1 MPTPME
7 FAERFKDLREKAGLT
22 GTALAKPRYSVSY
35 ISQIEA
41 GRRRPSQDALSFFA
55 DRLGVSREY
64 LATGIPEGI
73 EARLLFELEDIRLQ
87 LSEGRADEAMT
98 ALSTLL
104 SQAEQY
110 SLRRLW
116 AVATTVLGDALR
128 ARGRSREA
136 IDAYERALEEDGLLP
151 SREAGMAVG
160 GLARAYRASGDL
172 TYAGEVVEAFL
183 GRRGHGPLDPSVA
196 TDLQSVLV
204 SIYFERGDVI
214 RAERAARRALA
225 SADGD
230 TPTRVRAVA
239 YWHAGRVLAE
249 TRQFDEAMN
258 LVTRAR
264 VLMEELDDR
273 RRVARLHNAYAFL
286 CLEVEPPRIEEARS
300 HLDTAERLLTDSA
313 APGDLAL
320 VLTERSRLAL
330 LEENPE
336 EAFEQ
341 AERALPDAEA
351 DEAQLALCLYMKGRA
366 LGMMER
372 RSEARCALQEAATL
386 YEGLGSRQQ
395 QAACWRELGELD
407 LAAGDVQSAV
417 ESLRA
422 GLRSLDPRRSRA

>member
-1 MPTPME
+1 ME

-41 GRRRPSQDALSFFA
+41 GRRKPSPEALSFFA
-55 DRLGVSREY
+55 DRLGVSIDY

-87 LSEGRADEAMT
+87 LAESRADDALA
-98 ALSTLL
+98 ALSDLL
-104 SQAEQY
+104 TEAEQY
-110 SLRRLW
+110 GLRRLW
-116 AVATTVLGDALR
+116 AVATAVLGDALR
-128 ARGRSREA
+128 GRGRSRDA

-160 GLARAYRASGDL
+160 GLARAYRAAGDL
-172 TYAGEVVEAFL
+172 TYAAEVVEAFL
-183 GRRGHGPLDPSVA
+183 GRRGRGPLDPSVA

-204 SIYFERGDVI
+204 SIYFERGDFI

-225 SADGD
+225 SADAD

-249 TRQFDEAMN
+249 TRQFDEAMQ

-264 VLMEELDDR
+264 VLMEEVDDR
-273 RRVARLHNAYAFL
+273 RRVARLHNAFAFL

-300 HLDTAERLLTDSA
+300 HLDVAERLLTDSA

-336 EAFEQ
+336 EALEQ
-341 AERALPDAEA
+341 AERALPDAAA
-351 DEAQLALCLYMKGRA
+351 DEAELALCLFMKGRA
-366 LGMMER
+366 LGMMDRRGEAR
-372 RSEARCALQEAATL
+372 RSLEEAAAL
-386 YEGLGSRQQ
+386 YERLGSRPK

-407 LAAGDVQSAV
+407 LSAGDVQSAV

-422 GLRSLDPRRSRA
+422 GLRALDPRRSRA

>member
-1 MPTPME
+1 ME

-41 GRRRPSQDALSFFA
+41 GRRTPSQQALTFFA
-55 DRLGVSREY
+55 DRLGVSRDY

-87 LSEGRADEAMT
+87 LSESRTDEALAALNDLLT
-98 ALSTLL
+98 A
-104 SQAEQY
+104 AEQY
-110 SLRRLW
+110 GLRRLW
-116 AVATTVLGDALR
+116 AVATAVLGDALR
-128 ARGRSREA
+128 GRGRPRDA

-151 SREAGMAVG
+151 AREAGMAVG
-160 GLARAYRASGDL
+160 GLARSYRAAGDL
-172 TYAGEVVEAFL
+172 TYASEVVEAFL
-183 GRRGHGPLDPSVA
+183 GRRGRGPLDPSVA

-204 SIYFERGDVI
+204 SIYFERGDFI

-249 TRQFDEAMN
+249 TRQFDEAMQ

-264 VLMEELDDR
+264 VLMEEVDDR
-273 RRVARLHNAYAFL
+273 RRVARLHNAFAFL

-300 HLDTAERLLTDSA
+300 HLDVAERLLTDSA
-313 APGDLAL
+313 APGDLAV

-330 LEENPE
+330 LEDNPE
-336 EAFEQ
+336 EALEQ
-341 AERALPDAEA
+341 AERALPDAAA
-351 DEAQLALCLYMKGRA
+351 DEAELALCLYMKGRA
-366 LGMMER
+366 LAMMNR
-372 RSEARCALQEAATL
+372 RSEARCSLEEAAAL
-386 YEGLGSRQQ
+386 YERLGSRPQ
-395 QAACWRELGELD
+395 QANCWRELGELD
-407 LAAGDVQSAV
+407 LSAGDVQSAV

-422 GLRSLDPRRSRA
+422 GLRALDPRRSRA